1 MEIPSA
7 PAACTD
13 SFYRQLP
20 CGAQFRRHL
29 SCAAAQALFEA
40 ARYHVP
46 RCSGRGPCNPT
57 VLIPPSVSYD
67 ADLVGSFFSELGYP
81 LRLQNASN
89 ATRASVPLDGPHTFV
104 YASDWWPRAL
114 SAERCGRSGHALA
127 LQALTIGSKG
137 GLCAAARR
145 AAASWPAFAAAAVVP
160 RCFRWPEER
169 HLAGMLF
176 ENKSTVWMYKDLR
189 ERTYGGLEIAFFSR
203 RRNTTDKIVMRRG
216 GKAGRHSSYKL
227 QHWRGED
234 GRRRGLFQQMVH
246 PPYLVEERSNC
257 FRVFV
262 LLTSSL
268 PLRAWAWRN
277 SYVMVAGLPYKN
289 FVPDDPAVSSAS
301 VCAAI
306 VNSFH
311 EKRFCIPFR
320 NRGAR
325 LFMIKLPKFLAGAAE
340 ALGVSADEL
349 WARIERAIRFV
360 LLADYSSFAGAQ
372 GQQLLGFDLVLDADG
387 NVHVLEANRT
397 PGTTEDDAGRK
408 RRMHQGWATMTGG
421 FAGAAYPREW
431 RGCRNGGEPACKLR
445 ARVDAYAAARR
456 ASGGAPRALERELL
470 FEWER
475 ERALAAAADTGA
487 GAGSGRRWTELYP
500 GTAAAVRDAAGH
512 LALLNGSTE
521 IGAAVRATHALQLDY
536 LEWIEQNGTLASQTK

>member
-1 MEIPSA
+1 MEAAGAA
-7 PAACTD
+7 PAACAD

-29 SCAAAQALFEA
+29 SCASAQALFEA

-340 ALGVSADEL
+340 ALGAGDRAAAPEVVPDVDGVLRVLGLHVREVGGPVGHRSGDDL
-349 WARIERAIRFV
+349 VERAE
-360 LLADYSSFAGAQ
+360 L
-372 GQQLLGFDLVLDADG
+372 GQT
-387 NVHVLEANRT
+387 VHVRIGIFAV
-397 PGTTEDDAGRK
+397 
-408 RRMHQGWATMTGG
+408 G
-421 FAGAAYPREW
+421 FLFV
-431 RGCRNGGEPACKLR
+431 EP
-445 ARVDAYAAARR
+445 
-456 ASGGAPRALERELL
+456 
-470 FEWER
+470 
-475 ERALAAAADTGA
+475 
-487 GAGSGRRWTELYP
+487 
-500 GTAAAVRDAAGH
+500 
-512 LALLNGSTE
+512 
-521 IGAAVRATHALQLDY
+521 
-536 LEWIEQNGTLASQTK
+536 